1 MGIFDIQPTIENYNC
16 IKCNKSTEDFRQDSR
31 GCEFFK
37 FIDKTG
43 LTTEDVF
50 LCSECISQFQFV
62 KDLPQI
68 QREAY
73 QYYSE
78 KYMPIIDALFK
89 IQSELKKINDDSA
102 EVEALGGIFDIQ
114 PTIT

>member
-1 MGIFDIQPTIENYNC
+1 MAIEKEFTLCC
-16 IKCNKSTEDFRQDSR
+16 IKCGKPETDFRQDSR

-37 FIDKTG
+37 K
-43 LTTEDVF
+43 TTELGETFEDIF
-50 LCSECISQFQFV
+50 LCSECISKFQYV

-73 QYYSE
+73 QFYSE

-89 IQSELKKINDDSA
+89 VQSELKKLND
-102 EVEALGGIFDIQ
+102 EAMGS
-114 PTIT
+114 TK